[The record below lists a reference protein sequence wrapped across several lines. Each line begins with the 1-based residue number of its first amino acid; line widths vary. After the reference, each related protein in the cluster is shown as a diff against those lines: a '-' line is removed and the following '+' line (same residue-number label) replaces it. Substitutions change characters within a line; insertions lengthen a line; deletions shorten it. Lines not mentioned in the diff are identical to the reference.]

1 MVAECVG
8 SHAEVSIVREPKWKI
23 GKVQI
28 FLAKSGGQLRFP
40 LTVLTVFSIA
50 ALVALGW
57 TEYDMQRQIEQ
68 MREEAA
74 VIQYENDLLEER
86 TKELETVK
94 SIEQIA
100 QEELGMVTPGTILI
114 EAQVK

>member
-1 MVAECVG
+1 MVVECVG